1 MAAQFIAAQFIAAQF
16 IAAQFTAHN
25 PPRTIHRGTIY
36 HAQFTRTAY
45 YSPRK
50 IIIPLDEFLIPLG

>member
-36 HAQFTRTAY
+36 HAQFTTHNSHA
-45 YSPRK
+45 PR
-50 IIIPLDEFLIPLG
+50 IIHHEK